1 MKRVLTALLL
11 IPAAYLLIFF
21 APLIVV
27 RGALALVALLCLRE
41 FFLLSRFRGAEPF
54 TVLGYGAGALLVM
67 APQLPEPAFLV
78 IVCIVLLA
86 LGLNPSRRL
95 EAVFG
100 SASGTLLGLV
110 YVCGPF
116 ALAGMLQAA
125 SPHWLFAVLLV
136 AWVGDSAAYFVGRNL
151 GRHKLAPS
159 ISPGKTWEGT
169 IASALFSAGV
179 GAAYL
184 LYFQPELF
192 TVATALGFS
201 VTVNAAG
208 QLGDLAE
215 SALKRSARMKDS
227 GTLLPGHG
235 GMLDR
240 MDNFL
245 FAAPTAYLWLL
256 WLVR

>member
-11 IPAAYLLIFF
+11 VPVVYFLVFF
-21 APLIVV
+21 APLAVV
-27 RGALALVALLCLRE
+27 RAALALVALLCLHE
-41 FFLLSRFRGAEPF
+41 FFLLSRFRGFEPF
-54 TVLGYGAGALLVM
+54 VVLGYGAGAVLVV
-67 APQLPEPAFLV
+67 APQLPQPAFL
-78 IVCIVLLA
+78 IVVCVVLLI
-86 LGLNPSRRL
+86 LGLQPARPV
-95 EAVFG
+95 EALFG
-100 SASGTLLGLV
+100 AAAATLLGLV

-125 SPHWLFAVLLV
+125 SPHWLFVVLLL
-136 AWVGDSAAYFVGRNL
+136 AWVGDSAAYFVGRAI
-151 GRHKLAPS
+151 GSHKLAPS

-169 IASALFSAGV
+169 IASALLAVAVGV
-179 GAAYL
+179 VYL
-184 LYFQPELF
+184 LYFEPSR
-192 TVATALGFS
+192 VSVVTAAGFS
-201 VTVNAAG
+201 LTVNVAG

-245 FAAPTAYLWLL
+245 FAAPTAYLWVL
-256 WLVR
+256 WLT

>member
-11 IPAAYLLIFF
+11 VPVVYLLVFF
-21 APLIVV
+21 SPAVVV
-27 RGALALVALLCLRE
+27 RGALALAALLCLRE
-41 FFLLSRFRGAEPF
+41 FFLLSRFRGFEPF
-54 TVLGYGAGALLVM
+54 AVLGYGAGAVLVV
-67 APQLPEPAFLV
+67 APQLPQPAFLV
-78 IVCIVLLA
+78 VVCIVLLI
-86 LGLNPSRRL
+86 LGLQPARRL
-95 EAVFG
+95 EALFG
-100 SASGTLLGLV
+100 AAAATLLGLV

-116 ALAGMLQAA
+116 ALAGMLHAT
-125 SPHWLFAVLLV
+125 SPHWLFVVLLLT
-136 AWVGDSAAYFVGRNL
+136 WVGDSAAYFVGRAI

-169 IASALFSAGV
+169 IASALFAVAVGV
-179 GAAYL
+179 AYL
-184 LYFQPELF
+184 LYYEPAR
-192 TVATALGFS
+192 VGAVTAVGFS
-201 VTVNAAG
+201 LTVNAAG

-256 WLVR
+256 WLA

>member
-1 MKRVLTALLL
+1 VA
-11 IPAAYLLIFF
+11 
-21 APLIVV
+21 V
-27 RGALALVALLCLRE
+27 RGVLALVALLCMRE
-41 FFLLSRFRGAEPF
+41 FFLLSRHRGFEPF
-54 TVLGYGAGALLVM
+54 SVLGYGAGALLV
-67 APQLPEPAFLV
+67 AGPHLPQPAFFVLL
-78 IVCIVLLA
+78 CIVLLL
-86 LGLNPSRRL
+86 LGLQPSRRVDAL
-95 EAVFG
+95 FG
-100 SASGTLLGLV
+100 SAAATLLGLI

-116 ALAGMLQAA
+116 ALAAMLYAA
-125 SPHWLFAVLLV
+125 SPHWLFVTLLL
-136 AWVGDSAAYFVGRNL
+136 AWVGDSAAYYVGRAI

-169 IASALFSAGV
+169 IASAVLSVVAGV
-179 GAAYL
+179 AYL
-184 LYFQPELF
+184 LYFQPGQVSIFAALF
-192 TVATALGFS
+192 FS
-201 VTVNAAG
+201 LTVNAAG

-256 WLVR
+256 WLT

>member
-11 IPAAYLLIFF
+11 IPVVYLVVFF
-21 APLIVV
+21 APSAVV
-27 RGALALVALLCLRE
+27 RGVLALVALLCLHE
-41 FFLLSRFRGAEPF
+41 FFLLSRFRGFEPF
-54 TVLGYGAGALLVM
+54 AVLGHGAGALLIF
-67 APQLPEPAFLV
+67 APELPQPAFFV
-78 IVCIVLLA
+78 VVCIVLLI
-86 LGLNPSRRL
+86 LGLQRSRRL
-95 EAVFG
+95 EALFG
-100 SASGTLLGLV
+100 AAAATLLGLV

-116 ALAGMLQAA
+116 ALAGALHAA
-125 SPHWLFAVLLV
+125 SPHWLFVVLLL
-136 AWVGDSAAYFVGRNL
+136 AWVGDSAAYYVGRAI

-169 IASALFSAGV
+169 IASVLFAVAAGV
-179 GAAYL
+179 AYL
-184 LYFQPELF
+184 LYYKPSPISVFAAVGFSF
-192 TVATALGFS
+192 TV
-201 VTVNAAG
+201 NIAG
-208 QLGDLAE
+208 QAGDLAE

-256 WLVR
+256 WLM

>member
-11 IPAAYLLIFF
+11 IPAVCVVVFF
-21 APLIVV
+21 APTAVV
-27 RGALALVALLCLRE
+27 RAALALAALLCLRE
-41 FFLLSRFRGAEPF
+41 FFLLSRFRGFEPF
-54 TVLGYGAGALLVM
+54 AVVGYGAGALLVV
-67 APQLPEPAFLV
+67 APQLPQPAFLV
-78 IVCIVLLA
+78 VLCIVLLV
-86 LGLNPSRRL
+86 LGLQRARRL
-95 EAVFG
+95 EALFG
-100 SASGTLLGLV
+100 AAAATLLGLL

-116 ALAGMLQAA
+116 ALAGMLHAA
-125 SPHWLFAVLLV
+125 SPHWLFVVLLL
-136 AWVGDSAAYFVGRNL
+136 AWVGDSAAFFVGRAF

-169 IASALFSAGV
+169 IASALFAVTVGV
-179 GAAYL
+179 AYL
-184 LYFQPELF
+184 LYFEPAH
-192 TVATALGFS
+192 VSAVTAAGFCL
-201 VTVNAAG
+201 TVNVAG

-215 SALKRSARMKDS
+215 SALKRSAKMKDS

-256 WLVR
+256 WLV

>member
-11 IPAAYLLIFF
+11 IPVVYFLVFF
-21 APLIVV
+21 APAVVV
-27 RGALALVALLCLRE
+27 RAALALAALLCLRE
-41 FFLLSRFRGAEPF
+41 FFLLSHFRGFEPF
-54 TVLGYGAGALLVM
+54 AVLGYGAGAVLVVV
-67 APQLPEPAFLV
+67 PQLPQPAFFI
-78 IVCIVLLA
+78 IVCILLLV
-86 LGLNPSRRL
+86 LGLQPSRRL
-95 EAVFG
+95 EALFG
-100 SASGTLLGLV
+100 AAAATLLGLV

-116 ALAGMLQAA
+116 ALAAMLHAA
-125 SPHWLFAVLLV
+125 SPHWLFVVLLL
-136 AWVGDSAAYFVGRNL
+136 AWVGDSAAYFVGRAI

-169 IASALFSAGV
+169 IASGV
-179 GAAYL
+179 LAVAVGVAYL
-184 LYFQPELF
+184 LYYKPAPVGLL
-192 TVATALGFS
+192 TAVGFCL
-201 VTVNAAG
+201 TVNAAG

-256 WLVR
+256 WLA

>member
-11 IPAAYLLIFF
+11 IPVVYLLVFF
-21 APLIVV
+21 APPVAV
-27 RGALALVALLCLRE
+27 RAALGLVALLCLRE
-41 FFLLSRFRGAEPF
+41 FFLLSRFRGFEPF
-54 TVLGYGAGALLVM
+54 AVLGYGAGAVLVV
-67 APQLPEPAFLV
+67 APQLPQPAFLIV
-78 IVCIVLLA
+78 VCIVLLV
-86 LGLNPSRRL
+86 LGLQPSRRL
-95 EAVFG
+95 EALFG
-100 SASGTLLGLV
+100 SAAATLLGLV

-116 ALAGMLQAA
+116 ALAGMLHATN
-125 SPHWLFAVLLV
+125 PHWLFLVLLLT
-136 AWVGDSAAYFVGRNL
+136 WVGDSAAYCVGRTL

-169 IASALFSAGV
+169 IASALFAVAAGI
-179 GAAYL
+179 AYL
-184 LYFQPELF
+184 FYFGPAP
-192 TVATALGFS
+192 VGVVTAVGLCLS
-201 VTVNAAG
+201 VNATG

-215 SALKRSARMKDS
+215 SALKRSARLKDS

-256 WLVR
+256 WLA